1 MPCIRASVMA
11 CIVGARRMLPWS
23 AAVSAESGWKRWTVC
38 FDTAPFWAEAVILQF
53 GHWNYDILQSDPY
66 SWKKKLIWP
75 PDQFLFLFL
84 FVIVFYSK
92 KLRKRSV
99 DDVAFIEFDRNFN
112 FVPDDILPDVV
123 ARLRNQENC
132 SPCRMDFLHN
142 EIVDSL
148 MEQ

>member
-1 MPCIRASVMA
+1 MEKKIN
-11 CIVGARRMLPWS
+11 L
-23 AAVSAESGWKRWTVC
+23 
-38 FDTAPFWAEAVILQF
+38 APGSISISIFICNCV
-53 GHWNYDILQSDPY
+53 
-66 SWKKKLIWP
+66 
-75 PDQFLFLFL
+75 LF
-84 FVIVFYSK
+84 K

>member
-1 MPCIRASVMA
+1 M
-11 CIVGARRMLPWS
+11 
-23 AAVSAESGWKRWTVC
+23 E
-38 FDTAPFWAEAVILQF
+38 
-53 GHWNYDILQSDPY
+53 
-66 SWKKKLIWP
+66 KKLIWP

-84 FVIVFYSK
+84 FLFVIVFYSK
-92 KLRKRSV
+92 NLEKRSV

-123 ARLRNQENC
+123 TRLRNQENC
-132 SPCRMDFLHN
+132 SPCRMDFLRN

>member
-1 MPCIRASVMA
+1 MEKKIN
-11 CIVGARRMLPWS
+11 L
-23 AAVSAESGWKRWTVC
+23 
-38 FDTAPFWAEAVILQF
+38 APGSISISIFIFICNCV
-53 GHWNYDILQSDPY
+53 
-66 SWKKKLIWP
+66 
-75 PDQFLFLFL
+75 LF
-84 FVIVFYSK
+84 K

-123 ARLRNQENC
+123 TRLRNQENC
-132 SPCRMDFLHN
+132 SPCRMDFLRN